1 LLFESMPRTNKKDD
15 PNETSLL
22 DPEQTIKDHSKPDE
36 IHHELVPMPLQV
48 AVDVTMSLP
57 PVPVPMQVPVQVKAL
72 SSTAADEKRRSEAL
86 RQAQIRA
93 RRTPEEAAIVRAKMA
108 QKARER
114 RASWSEEK
122 RAEMKLK
129 NAMRVAQRRAARTHE
144 QIEADRRANARR
156 AALKRAEDARKKAIA
171 AGGEVPPMPEGEP
184 VTKRRKAATDVV
196 LPVGALPAMPEPV
209 HITQVEGTIQPMP
222 PIESI
227 VDHALLAAP
236 MTEVVD
242 EEDSEDDEADV
253 EGVTEE
259 EKANRAAK
267 KRNRGRK

>member
-1 LLFESMPRTNKKDD
+1 MPRNNKKDD
-15 PNETSLL
+15 TNETSLL
-22 DPEQTIKDHSKPDE
+22 DSEQTIKDHSKPEE
-36 IHHELVPMPLQV
+36 IHHELVPMPLQL

-57 PVPVPMQVPVQVKAL
+57 PVPVPMQAPIQVKAL

-93 RRTPEEAAIVRAKMA
+93 RRTPDEAAIVRAKMA

-184 VTKRRKAATDVV
+184 MTKRRKAATDIV
-196 LPVGALPAMPEPV
+196 LPVGALPVMPAMPEPE
-209 HITQVEGTIQPMP
+209 HIIQVEGVIQPMA
-222 PIESI
+222 PIETI

-236 MTEVVD
+236 LTEVD

-253 EGVTEE
+253 EGATEE